1 MDDYR
6 AQARRRWEDRG
17 TAGKAGDSAAPTKT
31 HAPLAGSRSAGVSSE
46 KRDGNRTA
54 PDSAGGAQVPP
65 LSTHVFLEW
74 WESLTADQRSQI
86 LLGGSFL
93 LVFFALGA
101 KIVPILLLA
110 LTAMYL
116 HERLPT
122 AASFEPH
129 FQEWFTAEYFPKVSQ
144 KLTRELQ
151 ERAKKETFL
160 TSLATQFKGWV
171 IGKTEGLQA
180 AAWYELHVRHWCL
193 PPRFGDFYFMKTA
206 CVNLGSRARPCIV
219 TFWGLNGWWMLSPFL
234 HIDFENVSLLDEIDK
249 QKEAAASGAGSS
261 ASGPAS

>member
-54 PDSAGGAQVPP
+54 PDSAGGAQ
-65 LSTHVFLEW
+65 
-74 WESLTADQRSQI
+74 
-86 LLGGSFL
+86 
-93 LVFFALGA
+93 
-101 KIVPILLLA
+101 IVPILLLA